1 MNDPPYQPPPEDPE
15 LTEEEAEGIRLSME
29 ELDSGVEPMPVEQL
43 RDQMRAELRA
53 LARVRRTG

>member
-1 MNDPPYQPPPEDPE
+1 MNGPYEPPPDDPE

-29 ELDSGVEPMPVEQL
+29 ELDSGVEPMPIEQF

-53 LARVRRTG
+53 LARVRRAG